1 MPTTTTAQLR
11 TAIEVLNKLAER
23 LNEQAAHSVIQMPE
37 SRLGD
42 DYATR
47 IVFFEFYAQRFERL
61 EDDMECLGRPLNQ
74 RFGDGDFREDRLFE
88 VNQLLI
94 SGFGFV
100 QSCQQLSRQRMQS
113 GSRFRQGEGFGDT
126 PLRFD
131 FENLLRRGW

>member
-1 MPTTTTAQLR
+1 
-11 TAIEVLNKLAER
+11 
-23 LNEQAAHSVIQMPE
+23 
-37 SRLGD
+37 
-42 DYATR
+42 
-47 IVFFEFYAQRFERL
+47 
-61 EDDMECLGRPLNQ
+61 MECLGRPFNQ
-74 RFGDGDFREDRLFE
+74 RFGDGNFREDRFFE

-100 QSCQQLSRQRMQS
+100 QSGQQPSRQRMQS